1 MRKHQIIKGRWT
13 GSFLHFP
20 LCTLLY
26 ITSMGQICFLEST
39 PILLL
44 FCWVRHGV
52 TLKYGIRVAVNWII
66 YIPGYEGTTKVVLKV
81 CR

>member
-1 MRKHQIIKGRWT
+1 
-13 GSFLHFP
+13 
-20 LCTLLY
+20 
-26 ITSMGQICFLEST
+26 MGQICFLEST